1 MPKKSY
7 YITTAIIYTSGKPHV
22 GNMVDMVVA
31 DSLARFKKKEGYD
44 VFFMTGTD
52 EHGIKNEEN
61 AKKANLQPQAFV
73 DKIAK
78 QIQSLIDQLNVK
90 YDKFIRTT
98 DADHK
103 LQVQKIFEKLYKQGD
118 IYKGSY
124 EGLYCTPCEAFWT
137 PSQLVDGKCPDCGR
151 DVHTA
156 KEEAYFFKMSKYTD
170 KLLAYYQEN
179 SGFFVPEA
187 RKNEMMNSFIKAGL
201 QDLCVSRTSFT
212 WGVPVPF
219 DDKHVVYVWLD
230 ALSNYITGIGF
241 DADGNHSETYKKF
254 WPADVHVIGKD
265 IVRFHTI
272 YWPTILMA
280 LGQPLPK
287 TVFGHPWLLMGG
299 DKMSKSRGNVL
310 YSDDMVNIFGADA
323 VRYCIL
329 ADMPLDYDGNITW
342 ESLTE
347 KVNVDLANILGNLVS
362 RTLSMTNQYFGG
374 ILTGS
379 KQYES
384 IDNEILNSAENLYLK
399 VAEKMNAYKLS
410 DALAEIFSLL
420 RRCNKYIDETTPWL
434 LAKEESKKDRLAT
447 VLYTLSNCILL
458 SANLLQ
464 PFMPET
470 AEKIALAFA
479 TPLTTFDKLT
489 LPLVKANTKI
499 TSEQV
504 HLFDRRNFKDIEPL
518 IPTMPQASKT
528 QTVVDSKTVV
538 EKEEKANTVQTIEL
552 ADFDKVALKT
562 GKVVACE
569 KVEKADKLLKLTVQI
584 GQEERTIVSGIAKHY
599 TAEELIGKTVVVITN
614 LKPTKLRGILSE
626 GMLLC
631 GENADGKL
639 SLVTCDRPIESG
651 SVIR

>member
-1 MPKKSY
+1 MPQKKSY

-22 GNMVDMVVA
+22 GNMVDMVLA
-31 DSLARFKKKEGYD
+31 DSLARFKKKQGYD

-61 AKKANLQPQAFV
+61 AKKAGLTPQAFV
-73 DKIAK
+73 DSVAK
-78 QIQSLIDQLNVK
+78 QIQSLIDQLNVN

-151 DVHTA
+151 EVHTA
-156 KEEAYFFKMSKYTD
+156 KEEAYFFKMSKYVD
-170 KLLAYYQEN
+170 KLVAYYNEN
-179 SGFFVPEA
+179 TDFFVPEA
-187 RKNEMMNSFIKAGL
+187 RKNEMLNGFIKAGL

-212 WGVPVPF
+212 WGIPVPF
-219 DDKHVVYVWLD
+219 DRKHVVYVWLD

-241 DADGNHSETYKKF
+241 DADGNHSERYKKY

-323 VRYCIL
+323 IRYCIL

-347 KVNVDLANILGNLVS
+347 RINADLANVLGNLVS
-362 RTLSMTNQYFGG
+362 RTLSMTNQYFDGKIIDG
-374 ILTGS
+374 KCPEAIDTELLENAKTVYS
-379 KQYES
+379 KVS
-384 IDNEILNSAENLYLK
+384 AKIDS
-399 VAEKMNAYKLS
+399 YKFS
-410 DALAEIFSLL
+410 DALFEILSLL
-420 RRCNKYIDETTPWL
+420 RRCNKYIDETTPWV
-434 LAKEESKKDRLAT
+434 LAKDINKKDRLAT
-447 VLYTLSNCILL
+447 VLYNLSNCIVLA
-458 SANLLQ
+458 ANLLE

-470 AEKIALAFA
+470 ATKIAAAFQ
-479 TPLTTFDKLT
+479 TPLVPFDKLS
-489 LPLVKANTKI
+489 LSLVQNNT
-499 TSEQV
+499 TVTNEQV
-504 HLFDRRNFKDIEPL
+504 HLFIRRPFKEIEALLPKA
-518 IPTMPQASKT
+518 PTQVAP
-528 QTVVDSKTVV
+528 
-538 EKEEKANTVQTIEL
+538 KEENANTVKMIDIADFAKIEL
-552 ADFDKVALKT
+552 KSAKI
-562 GKVVACE
+562 VACE
-569 KVEKADKLLKLTVQI
+569 KVEKADKLLKLTVEI
-584 GQEERTIVSGIAKHY
+584 GTEQRTIVSGIAKAY
-599 TAEELIGKTVVVITN
+599 TPQELLGKTVVVLTN
-614 LKPTKLRGILSE
+614 LKPSKLRGIVSE

-631 GENADGKL
+631 GENAQGEL
-639 SLVTCDRPIESG
+639 SLLTLDRNLESG
-651 SVIR
+651 SSIR

>member
-1 MPKKSY
+1 MPNKETY

-31 DSLARFKKKEGYD
+31 DSLARFKKNQGYD

-61 AKKANLQPQAFV
+61 AKKADLTPQAFV

-78 QIQSLIDQLNVK
+78 QIQNLIDQLNIK

-137 PSQLVDGKCPDCGR
+137 PSQLHDGKCPDCGR

-179 SGFFVPEA
+179 SNFFVPEA
-187 RKNEMMNSFIKAGL
+187 RKNEMMHSFIKAGL
-201 QDLCVSRTSFT
+201 QDLCISRTSFS
-212 WGVPVPF
+212 WGIPVPF
-219 DDKHVVYVWLD
+219 DKKHVVYVWLD
-230 ALSNYITGIGF
+230 ALSNYITGLGF
-241 DADGNHSETYKKF
+241 DADGNHKTNYTKY
-254 WPADVHVIGKD
+254 WPANVHIIGKD

-287 TVFGHPWLLMGG
+287 AVFGHPWLLMGG

-323 VRYCIL
+323 IRYCIL

-347 KVNVDLANILGNLVS
+347 RINVDLANILGNLVS
-362 RTLSMTNQYFGG
+362 RTLSMSNQYFGG
-374 ILTGS
+374 IIQDGKS
-379 KQYES
+379 YAA
-384 IDNEILNSAENLYLK
+384 IDKELLDLANSLYQK
-399 VAEKMNAYKLS
+399 VTEKIDSYKLS
-410 DALAEIFSLL
+410 DALAEIFNLL
-420 RRCNKYIDETTPWL
+420 RRCNKYIDETAPWI
-434 LAKEESKKDRLAT
+434 LAKDASKKDRLAT
-447 VLYTLSNCILL
+447 ILYNLSNCILL
-458 SANLLQ
+458 AANLLQ

-470 AEKIALAFA
+470 AQKIATAFS
-479 TPLTTFDKLT
+479 TPLVSYSALQ
-489 LPLVKANTKI
+489 LPLMQTK
-499 TSEQV
+499 TKVTPEQV
-504 HLFDRRNFKDIEPL
+504 HLFTRRPYKEIQCL
-518 IPTMPQASKT
+518 IPQ
-528 QTVVDSKTVV
+528 
-538 EKEEKANTVQTIEL
+538 KENTIQNDEAVNTIKMIEL
-552 ADFDKVALKT
+552 DDFTKIELKT
-562 GKVVACE
+562 GKIFACE
-569 KVEKADKLLKLTVQI
+569 KIEKADKLLKLSIQI
-584 GQEERTIVSGIAKHY
+584 GQEKRTIVSGIAKHY
-599 TAEELIGKTVVVITN
+599 TSQELLDKTVVVITN
-614 LKPTKLRGILSE
+614 LKPTKLRGITSE

-631 GENADGKL
+631 AEDSQGNL

-651 SVIR
+651 CSIR

>member
-1 MPKKSY
+1 MPNKKTY

-31 DSLARFKKKEGYD
+31 DSLARFKKNQGYD

-61 AKKANLQPQAFV
+61 AKKANLTPQAFV

-78 QIQSLIDQLNVK
+78 QIQNLIDQLNIK

-137 PSQLVDGKCPDCGR
+137 PSQLHEGKCPDCGR

-170 KLLAYYQEN
+170 KLLTYYQEN
-179 SGFFVPEA
+179 SNFFVPEA
-187 RKNEMMNSFIKAGL
+187 RKNEMMHSFIKAGL
-201 QDLCVSRTSFT
+201 QDLCVSRTSFS
-212 WGVPVPF
+212 WGIPVPF
-219 DDKHVVYVWLD
+219 DKKHVVYVWLD
-230 ALSNYITGIGF
+230 ALSNYITGLGF
-241 DADGNHSETYKKF
+241 DADGNHKTNYTKY
-254 WPADVHVIGKD
+254 WPANVHIIGKD

-287 TVFGHPWLLMGG
+287 AVFGHPWLLMGG

-323 VRYCIL
+323 IRYCIL

-347 KVNVDLANILGNLVS
+347 RINVDLANILGNLVS
-362 RTLSMTNQYFGG
+362 RTLSMSNQYFGG
-374 ILTGS
+374 IVQDGKS
-379 KQYES
+379 YAA
-384 IDNEILNSAENLYLK
+384 IDKELLDLANSLYQK
-399 VAEKMNAYKLS
+399 VTEKIDGYKLS
-410 DALAEIFSLL
+410 DALAEIFNLL
-420 RRCNKYIDETTPWL
+420 RRCNKYIDETAPWI
-434 LAKEESKKDRLAT
+434 LAKDASKKDRLAT
-447 VLYTLSNCILL
+447 ILYNLSNCILL
-458 SANLLQ
+458 AANLLQ

-470 AEKIALAFA
+470 AQKIATAFS
-479 TPLTTFDKLT
+479 TPLVPYSALQ
-489 LPLVKANTKI
+489 LPLMQTK
-499 TSEQV
+499 TKVTPEQV
-504 HLFDRRNFKDIEPL
+504 HLFTRRPYKEIQCL
-518 IPTMPQASKT
+518 IPQ
-528 QTVVDSKTVV
+528 
-538 EKEEKANTVQTIEL
+538 KENIIQNEEAINIIKMIEL
-552 ADFDKVALKT
+552 HDFTKIELKT
-562 GKVVACE
+562 GKIFACE
-569 KVEKADKLLKLTVQI
+569 KIEKADKLLKLSIQI
-584 GQEERTIVSGIAKHY
+584 GQEKRTIVSGIAKHY
-599 TAEELIGKTVVVITN
+599 TSQELLDKTVVVITN
-614 LKPTKLRGILSE
+614 LKPTKLRGITSE

-631 GENADGKL
+631 AEDSQGNL

-651 SVIR
+651 CSIR